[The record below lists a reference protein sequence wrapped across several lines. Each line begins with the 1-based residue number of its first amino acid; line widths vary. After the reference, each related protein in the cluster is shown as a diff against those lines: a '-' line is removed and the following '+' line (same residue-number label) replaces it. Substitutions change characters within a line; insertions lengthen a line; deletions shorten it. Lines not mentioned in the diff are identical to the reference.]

1 MHTLRRWGPLLA
13 LFVLA
18 VVLLGDAGEEA
29 DTAESGA
36 LPEALPHD
44 RSALPCQAV
53 LGWQIGR
60 VDDRWG
66 LDREDVRA
74 AATRASRAWEAAA
87 GRPLFRNDPTD
98 GLPIHLEYDERQVRA
113 QDRERALDS
122 ARDALS
128 DSLEAL
134 GATRRSLER
143 RSEEL
148 SRQIRRH
155 NERVEAVNRN
165 PPVPETE
172 RREIL
177 RNEGDLEREQEAL
190 SQRRTGFERRARRL
204 EREEARLQEAIE
216 EHNRSPEIGSPTRAG
231 DYWEEVTTRGDR
243 VVAVEDRTITVRW
256 FADTTV
262 LARVIAHELGHALGL
277 GHVSGPL
284 AVMAE
289 VSEIGGWG
297 GDLIIRTADRAELRR
312 RCPELVES
320 R

>member
-1 MHTLRRWGPLLA
+1 MLRRWGPLLA

-29 DTAESGA
+29 DRAESGNS
-36 LPEALPHD
+36 PEALPHD
-44 RSALPCQAV
+44 RSALPCQVV
-53 LGWQIGR
+53 LGWRVGR

-74 AATRASRAWEAAA
+74 AARRASRAWEAAA
-87 GRPLFRNDPTD
+87 GRPLFRNDPED
-98 GLPIHLEYDERQVRA
+98 GLPIHLEYDDRQVRA

-122 ARDALS
+122 ARAALS

-143 RSEEL
+143 RSEKL
-148 SRQIRRH
+148 SRDIRRH
-155 NERVEAVNRN
+155 NERVEAVNRD
-165 PPVPETE
+165 PPVPEAE

-177 RNEGDLEREQEAL
+177 RDERDLEREQEAL
-190 SQRRTGFERRARRL
+190 SERRTAFERRARRL

-231 DYWEEVTTRGDR
+231 DYWEQVSTRGDR

-297 GDLIIRTADRAELRR
+297 DDLVVRTGDRAELRR
-312 RCPELVES
+312 RCPDLVEP

>member
-1 MHTLRRWGPLLA
+1 MLRRWGPLLA

-29 DTAESGA
+29 DPAEGGA
-36 LPEALPHD
+36 SPEALPHD

-53 LGWQIGR
+53 LGWRIGR

-74 AATRASRAWEAAA
+74 AASRASRAWEAAA
-87 GRPLFRNDPTD
+87 GRPLFRNDPED

-113 QDRERALDS
+113 QDRDRALDS
-122 ARDALS
+122 TRAALS
-128 DSLEAL
+128 DSLESL
-134 GATRRSLER
+134 GTTRRSLER

-148 SRQIRRH
+148 GREIRSH
-155 NERVEAVNRN
+155 NERVEAVNRA
-165 PPVPETE
+165 PQVSESE

-177 RNEGDLEREQEAL
+177 RSEGDLEREQEAL
-190 SQRRTGFERRARRL
+190 AERRTAFERRARRL
-204 EREEARLQEAIE
+204 EREETRLQEAIE

-231 DYWEEVTTRGDR
+231 DYWEQVTTRGNQ

-284 AVMAE
+284 AVMTE
-289 VSEIGGWG
+289 VSEIGGRG
-297 GDLIIRTADRAELRR
+297 NDLIIRTADRAELRR
-312 RCPELVES
+312 RCPGLVS
-320 R
+320 SP

>member
-1 MHTLRRWGPLLA
+1 MLRRWGPLLV

-29 DTAESGA
+29 DRAASGA
-36 LPEALPHD
+36 PSGALPHD

-53 LGWQIGR
+53 LGWRVGR

-66 LDREDVRA
+66 LDRGDVRA
-74 AATRASRAWEAAA
+74 AARRASRAWEAAA

-122 ARDALS
+122 ARAVLS
-128 DSLEAL
+128 DSLQAL
-134 GATRRSLER
+134 GATRRNLER
-143 RSEEL
+143 RAEEL
-148 SRQIRRH
+148 SREIQRH
-155 NERVEAVNRN
+155 NERVEALNRD
-165 PPVPETE
+165 PPVSESE

-177 RNEGDLEREQEAL
+177 RNEGDLEREQEELAE
-190 SQRRTGFERRARRL
+190 RRTAFERRARRL
-204 EREEARLQEAIE
+204 QGEEARLQVAIE
-216 EHNRSPEIGSPTRAG
+216 EHNRSPEVGSPTRAG

-256 FADTTV
+256 FADTAV

-297 GDLIIRTADRAELRR
+297 DDLIIRTADRAELRR
-312 RCPELVES
+312 RCPELVEP

>member
-1 MHTLRRWGPLLA
+1 MLRRWGPLLA

-29 DTAESGA
+29 DRVESGDP
-36 LPEALPHD
+36 PEALPHD

-53 LGWQIGR
+53 LGWRVGR

-74 AATRASRAWEAAA
+74 AARRASRAWEAAA
-87 GRPLFRNDPTD
+87 GRPLFRNDPED

-122 ARDALS
+122 ARAVLS

-143 RSEEL
+143 RTEEL
-148 SRQIRRH
+148 SRDIRRH
-155 NERVEAVNRN
+155 NERVEAVNRD
-165 PPVPETE
+165 PPVPEAE

-177 RNEGDLEREQEAL
+177 RDERDLEREQEAL
-190 SQRRTGFERRARRL
+190 SERRTAFERRARRL

-231 DYWEEVTTRGDR
+231 DYWEQVRTRGDR
-243 VVAVEDRTITVRW
+243 VVGVEDRTITVRW

-297 GDLIIRTADRAELRR
+297 DDLIVRTADRAELRR

>member
-18 VVLLGDAGEEA
+18 VVLLGDRGEDADPAGG
-29 DTAESGA
+29 GA
-36 LPEALPHD
+36 PPEALPHD

-53 LGWQIGR
+53 LGWRIGR

-66 LDREDVRA
+66 LDREDVREA
-74 AATRASRAWEAAA
+74 ARRASRAWEAAA
-87 GRPLFRNDPTD
+87 GRPLFRNDPDD

-122 ARDALS
+122 ARAALS
-128 DSLEAL
+128 DSLEVL
-134 GATRRSLER
+134 GATRRGLER

-148 SRQIRRH
+148 SREIRRH
-155 NERVEAVNRN
+155 NERVEAVNRD
-165 PPVPETE
+165 PPVPEAE
-172 RREIL
+172 RQEIL
-177 RNEGDLEREQEAL
+177 RNEGDLEREQQAL
-190 SQRRTGFERRARRL
+190 AERRTAFERRAGRP

-216 EHNRSPEIGSPTRAG
+216 EHNRSPEVGSPTRAG
-231 DYWEEVTTRGDR
+231 DYWEQVTTRGDR

-289 VSEIGGWG
+289 MSEIGGR
-297 GDLIIRTADRAELRR
+297 GDDLVVRTADRAELRR
-312 RCPELVES
+312 RCPELVEVQ
-320 R
+320 